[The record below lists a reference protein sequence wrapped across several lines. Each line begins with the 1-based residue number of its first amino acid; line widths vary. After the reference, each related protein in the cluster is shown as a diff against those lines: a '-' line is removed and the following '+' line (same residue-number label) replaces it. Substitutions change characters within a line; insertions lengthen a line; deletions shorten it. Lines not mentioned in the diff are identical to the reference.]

1 MTLISFSTTQISAFR
16 IALEAIES
24 LVSDVV
30 FLFSPN
36 GISIKDLDK
45 TGNLLISAFFDAGK
59 FDEYNFDCGYD
70 TYKIG
75 IPIDAMVR
83 GIKSNLPYDVLT
95 FTLSNGNTTTIT
107 CNLTSKER
115 NESKV
120 CYIQPIDLAVNNNN
134 IKEIVNTARI
144 DISPSLISKYIKDL
158 NHVCDTVRI
167 ELNNERMVL
176 TGLVEDKAV
185 VSHFIKKGN
194 TLGITIDDTT
204 EGVPTKTI
212 SIKRLVLLNK

>member
-1 MTLISFSTTQISAFR
+1 
-16 IALEAIES
+16 
-24 LVSDVV
+24 
-30 FLFSPN
+30 
-36 GISIKDLDK
+36 
-45 TGNLLISAFFDAGK
+45 
-59 FDEYNFDCGYD
+59 
-70 TYKIG
+70 
-75 IPIDAMVR
+75 MVR

-212 SIKRLVLLNK
+212 SIKRLVLLNKCTNLTQEDISIFLSTGSPMIVSYPLSSLGTLKLVYI